1 MRLPHNPFTSLTL
14 ALALSAAP
22 ITMASPAKATTT
34 PLCAS
39 WVHMLDVSS
48 NNPHPIDF
56 ASVVKAGY
64 AGVYVKATEG
74 TWYTNPYFGTDTTL
88 AVKSGLPWGAYDYAR
103 PTDNPV
109 ADAKYFVA
117 AGGAKGVLPPALDME
132 TQTSSAAH
140 DVAWMN
146 KWLATVKTLTGVT
159 PIVYTGSYY
168 WWSGAIS
175 LSKYALWL
183 AAYPHSYQ
191 PTQSAC
197 GLPAPKI
204 PAAWAKKGWTIWQFT
219 SRGLVSGIGGY
230 VDLEAANP
238 KWFTNLTGAG
248 VTPSTPKHPVPA
260 PLYAPGSHGVTVYY
274 VQHVLFSLH
283 LLPKSGVTGHY
294 DLRTKAAVEK
304 YQVLM
309 GISVDGLW
317 GADTSNGNVWYLAYH
332 RPVETNANYPLMQA
346 GTAYHDK
353 VKFLQ
358 TTLNKAGA
366 RLKVDGVFSVLTEAA
381 LIKFQKSQHIVPFWY
396 GKVDILTWQRIWAV
410 HNAVPKHHHK
420 AAKKKAKK

>member
-1 MRLPHNPFTSLTL
+1 
-14 ALALSAAP
+14 
-22 ITMASPAKATTT
+22 
-34 PLCAS
+34 
-39 WVHMLDVSS
+39 
-48 NNPHPIDF
+48 
-56 ASVVKAGY
+56 
-64 AGVYVKATEG
+64 
-74 TWYTNPYFGTDTTL
+74 
-88 AVKSGLPWGAYDYAR
+88 
-103 PTDNPV
+103 
-109 ADAKYFVA
+109 
-117 AGGAKGVLPPALDME
+117 
-132 TQTSSAAH
+132 
-140 DVAWMN
+140 
-146 KWLATVKTLTGVT
+146 
-159 PIVYTGSYY
+159 
-168 WWSGAIS
+168 
-175 LSKYALWL
+175 
-183 AAYPHSYQ
+183 
-191 PTQSAC
+191 
-197 GLPAPKI
+197 
-204 PAAWAKKGWTIWQFT
+204 
-219 SRGLVSGIGGY
+219 
-230 VDLEAANP
+230 
-238 KWFTNLTGAG
+238 
-248 VTPSTPKHPVPA
+248 VPA